1 MTNPNNHEK
10 YRSENRQ
17 ESYTDANGET
27 HTHVRRTTETVNNT
41 PNTNSYGSGYV
52 SGRENE
58 RRYQQANLAERDNS
72 NTANGLLL
80 GVILTSLATLGV
92 GAFWYFNQ
100 RSNPAVDNTVPVVVP
115 VPTNASPSPEATQS
129 PQQRTTIIERTREVP
144 VVIPQPQ
151 APATSAPAQPN
162 INVTVP
168 PQPPAREKAQPNIN
182 VTVPPQPPARE
193 KVPTPSPQS
202 PTSKSPAQD
211 RNSDT
216 STTTPLQGVDKSN
229 TNSSNGTS
237 SSENSNTGDST
248 P

>member
-1 MTNPNNHEK
+1 MV
-10 YRSENRQ
+10 
-17 ESYTDANGET
+17 A
-27 HTHVRRTTETVNNT
+27 T

-58 RRYQQANLAERDNS
+58 RRYQQANLAERDNA

-80 GVILTSLATLGV
+80 GVILASLATLAA

-115 VPTNASPSPEATQS
+115 VPTNASPSPESNPAVDNTVPVVVPVPTNES
-129 PQQRTTIIERTREVP
+129 PSPEASQPPQPQTTIIERTREVP

-151 APATSAPAQPN
+151 APETSAPAQPN

-168 PQPPAREKAQPNIN
+168 PQPPA
-182 VTVPPQPPARE
+182 TE

-202 PTSKSPAQD
+202 PTSNSPAPD
-211 RNSDT
+211 SNSNT
-216 STTTPLQGVDKSN
+216 STTTPLQGAR
-229 TNSSNGTS
+229 
-237 SSENSNTGDST
+237 
-248 P
+248 

>member
-1 MTNPNNHEK
+1 MTNPNNHEN

-17 ESYTDANGET
+17 VSYTDANGET
-27 HTHVRRTTETVNNT
+27 HTHVQRTTETVNNRSN
-41 PNTNSYGSGYV
+41 PNSYGSGYV
-52 SGRENE
+52 SGRESE
-58 RRYQQANLAERDNS
+58 RRYQQANLAERDNA

-80 GVILTSLATLGV
+80 GVILASLATLGAA
-92 GAFWYFNQ
+92 AFWYFNQ

-115 VPTNASPSPEATQS
+115 VPNNPSPEATQS
-129 PQQRTTIIERTREVP
+129 PQPRTTIIERTREVP

-151 APATSAPAQPN
+151 APATSAPTQPN

-168 PQPPAREKAQPNIN
+168 PQPPATEKAP
-182 VTVPPQPPARE
+182 
-193 KVPTPSPQS
+193 S
-202 PTSKSPAQD
+202 PTSNSPASD

-216 STTTPLQGVDKSN
+216 STTTPPKGADQSN

-237 SSENSNTGDST
+237 SSEKTNTGDST

>member
-1 MTNPNNHEK
+1 MTNPNNHEN

-17 ESYTDANGET
+17 ESYTNANGET
-27 HTHVRRTTETVNNT
+27 HTHLRRTTETVNNT

-115 VPTNASPSPEATQS
+115 VPTNASPSPQATQS
-129 PQQRTTIIERTREVP
+129 SQPQTTIIERTREVP
-144 VVIPQPQ
+144 VVIPQQQ
-151 APATSAPAQPN
+151 APATSAPTQPN
-162 INVTVP
+162 INVTIP
-168 PQPPAREKAQPNIN
+168 PQPPA
-182 VTVPPQPPARE
+182 TE
-193 KVPTPSPQS
+193 KVPSPSSQS
-202 PTSKSPAQD
+202 PTSNSPAQEKN
-211 RNSDT
+211 RDT
-216 STTTPLQGVDKSN
+216 STTTPLKGADESK

-237 SSENSNTGDST
+237 SSENTNTGDST